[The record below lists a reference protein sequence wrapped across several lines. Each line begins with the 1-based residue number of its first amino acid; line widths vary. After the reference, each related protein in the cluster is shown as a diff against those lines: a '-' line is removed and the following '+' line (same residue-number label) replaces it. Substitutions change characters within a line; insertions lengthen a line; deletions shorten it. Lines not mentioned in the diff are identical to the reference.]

1 MNFLRTGLLSLLLF
15 AGASQADERILSY
28 DSDIKVHPDA
38 SMTVIETIHVQATGK
53 RIKRGIYRD
62 FPTDYKDRLGNRYRV
77 DFEVLSVRKDGQ
89 PEPFHTKRLKNGVRT
104 YIGSKNVLLRPGE
117 YTYSLAYRT
126 TRQLGF
132 FENHDELYWNVTG
145 NGWAFPIDYASAG
158 VTLPASI
165 PGSEI
170 AVEGYTGRYGA
181 KGQDYEAWINKDG
194 VAEFETTR
202 TLAKNE
208 GLTIVVTWPKGY
220 VTVPSLEDRVG
231 YLLRDNSHIVALLAG
246 LALLGLY
253 YVMIWVKVGKDLA
266 AGVIVPHYVPPKG
279 YSPASMRFIRRM
291 GYDHKTFATALVNL
305 AIKGYLT
312 IDEDDGTFML
322 IKTGK
327 EDVKMAPGE
336 QALVRA
342 LLRHRDAIELTQANN
357 ETIRSAINKHKAS
370 LARNYEKIY
379 FLINSA
385 YLVPGVLLSIG
396 TLAVMILMLPKSAEI
411 AGAIFM
417 TVWLS
422 GWTVGVVVL
431 VKAAI
436 TAWRAV
442 GTSGIS
448 APIGTTVFAL
458 PFLAGEIFGFWAL
471 SSAASYIMPVALIAL
486 VVINVFFYYAL
497 KAPTRAGRRLLD
509 KVEGFRNYLQ
519 VAEGQELK
527 ARNPRRRTID
537 QFEVYLPYA
546 LALDVEQQWSEQFA
560 DVFADIRNREG
571 SSYRPSWYHH
581 GHGRLDVSRMTSS
594 LGSSLGN
601 AISSSSHA
609 PGSSSGSGGGGSSG
623 GGGGGG
629 GGGGW

>member
-1 MNFLRTGLLSLLLF
+1 MNIARTGLLLLLF
-15 AGASQADERILSY
+15 CASTAPADERILAY
-28 DSDIKVHPDA
+28 DSDITVHPDA
-38 SMTVIETIHVQATGK
+38 SMTVIETIRVRAQGK
-53 RIKRGIYRD
+53 QIKRGIYRD
-62 FPTDYKDRLGNRYRV
+62 FPTDYKDRLGNRYQV
-77 DFEVLSVRKDGQ
+77 DFEILSVRKDGQ
-89 PEPFHTKRLKNGVRT
+89 PEPFQIKRLKNGVRT
-104 YIGSKNVLLRPGE
+104 YIGANNVFLRPGE
-117 YTYSLAYRT
+117 YIYTLAYRT

-132 FENHDELYWNVTG
+132 FDDHDELYWNVTG
-145 NGWAFPIDYASAG
+145 NDWAFPIDYASAG

-165 PGSEI
+165 PASEI
-170 AVEGYTGRYGA
+170 SIEGYTGRYGA
-181 KGQDYEAWINKDG
+181 KGQDYEAWINDEG
-194 VAEFETTR
+194 VAKFETTR
-202 TLAKNE
+202 TLARNE

-220 VTVPSLEDRVG
+220 VTAPRLEDRIG
-231 YLLRDNSHIVALLAG
+231 HLLSDNSHIVTLLAG
-246 LALLGLY
+246 LTLLSLY
-253 YVMIWVKVGKDLA
+253 YLMVWIKVGKDPP
-266 AGVIVPHYVPPKG
+266 AGVIVPHYVPPNG
-279 YSPASMRFIRRM
+279 YSPASMRFIRRI
-291 GYDHKTFATALVNL
+291 GYDHKAFATALVNL

-312 IDEDDGTFML
+312 IDEDDGNFTL
-322 IKTGK
+322 TKTGK
-327 EDVKMAPGE
+327 ENVKMAPGE
-336 QALVRA
+336 RALVRA
-342 LLRHRDAIELTQANN
+342 LLRYRDTIELTQANN
-357 ETIRSAINKHKAS
+357 EIIRSAISKHKGS

-379 FLINSA
+379 FLTNSA
-385 YLVPGVLLSIG
+385 YLVPGVLVSIG
-396 TLAVMILMLPKSAEI
+396 TLVAMILMLPKSVEMM
-411 AGAIFM
+411 GAVFM
-417 TVWLS
+417 TVWLT
-422 GWTVGVVVL
+422 GWTVGVIVL

-448 APIGTTVFAL
+448 APIVTTVFAL
-458 PFLAGEIFGFWAL
+458 PFVAAEVFGFWML
-471 SSAASYIMPVALIAL
+471 SDTGSYAMPVALIVL

-527 ARNPRRRTID
+527 GKRLPRQTID
-537 QFEVYLPYA
+537 QFEIYLPYA

-560 DVFADIRNREG
+560 DVFAEIRNRG
-571 SSYRPSWYHH
+571 NSSYRPSWYHH

>member
-1 MNFLRTGLLSLLLF
+1 MKFVHTSLLLLLFF
-15 AGASQADERILSY
+15 ASTAPADERILTY

-38 SMTVIETIHVQATGK
+38 SMTVIETIRVRAEGK
-53 RIKRGIYRD
+53 QIKRGIYRD
-62 FPTDYKDRLGNRYRV
+62 FPTDYKDRLGNSYRV
-77 DFEVLSVRKDGQ
+77 DLEILSVRKDGQ

-104 YIGSKNVLLRPGE
+104 YIGANNVFLRPGVYI
-117 YTYSLAYRT
+117 YTLAYRT

-132 FENHDELYWNVTG
+132 FNDHDELYWNVTG

-158 VTLPASI
+158 VTLPAPI
-165 PGSEI
+165 PGSEM

-181 KGQDYEAWINKDG
+181 KGRDYEAWVNDEG

-202 TLAKNE
+202 TLARNE

-220 VTVPSLEDRVG
+220 VTAPTLEDRIG
-231 YLLRDNSHIVALLAG
+231 YLLSDNSHIVALLAG
-246 LALLGLY
+246 LALLSLY
-253 YVMIWVKVGKDLA
+253 YLMVWIKVGKDPQ

-291 GYDHKTFATALVNL
+291 GYDHKAFATAIVNL

-312 IDEDDGTFML
+312 IDEDDGAFTL
-322 IKTGK
+322 TKTGK

-342 LLRHRDAIELTQANN
+342 LLRYQDTIELTQANN
-357 ETIRSAINKHKAS
+357 ETIRSAISKHKRS

-379 FLINSA
+379 FLTNSA
-385 YLVPGVLLSIG
+385 YLVPGVLLSMG
-396 TLAVMILMLPKSAEI
+396 TLAAMILILPKSVEMMA
-411 AGAIFM
+411 AVFM
-417 TVWLS
+417 TVWLT
-422 GWTVGVVVL
+422 GWTIGVVVL

-448 APIGTTVFAL
+448 APIVTTVFAL
-458 PFLAGEIFGFWAL
+458 PFVAAEVFGFWTL
-471 SSAASYIMPVALIAL
+471 SNTASYAMPVALIVL

-527 ARNPRRRTID
+527 GKRLPRQTID
-537 QFEVYLPYA
+537 QFEIYLPYA

-560 DVFADIRNREG
+560 DVFAEIRNRGG